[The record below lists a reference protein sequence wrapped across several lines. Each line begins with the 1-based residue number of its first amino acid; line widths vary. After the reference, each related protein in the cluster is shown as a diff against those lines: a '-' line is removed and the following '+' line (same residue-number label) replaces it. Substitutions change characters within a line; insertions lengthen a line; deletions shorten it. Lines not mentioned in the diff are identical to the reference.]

1 MGSIKPS
8 GYGGRILKGDVLAHL
23 GLIAPKPAPQPNFT
37 AAPPRDQIVFAKVVH
52 DDIKG
57 EFFFNFLYYS
67 HSRRRRRK
75 GRRRKTRFLSL

>member
-57 EFFFNFLYYS
+57 EFFLIFCTIVTQGGEE
-67 HSRRRRRK
+67 
-75 GRRRKTRFLSL
+75 GRGEEGRQDS

>member
-57 EFFFNFLYYS
+57 ESFFLLIFCTIVTQGGEEGRGEE
-67 HSRRRRRK
+67 RRQ
-75 GRRRKTRFLSL
+75 GF